1 MPVHENTFGT
11 FEALAS
17 ARAAVDQTTQQLHRR
32 TWRRADDAQ
41 LPECELSIVMPC
53 LNEAET
59 LEVCINKARGFI
71 ESHGIDGEVVIAD
84 NGSTDGSQGLATKC
98 GARVVDVAAKG
109 YGSALMG
116 GIRAA
121 RGRYIIMGD
130 ADDSY
135 DFVNLMPFIEKLRS
149 GYDLVMGNRFRGGI
163 KPNAMPP
170 LHKYL
175 GNPVLTF
182 IGKVLFRSDCG
193 DFHYGLRG
201 FRKEAAMELDLRT
214 TGMEFASEMVVKMT
228 LNKKRIAEVPTT
240 LSKDGRSRPPH
251 LRSWHDGW
259 RHLRFLLLYSP
270 RWLFLYPGLAAMLI
284 GLLTWAY
291 LLPSPQ
297 LVRGVRLDVHTLL
310 YGALLL
316 MVGYQSAIFAVFT
329 KVFAISEGLL
339 PEDPRLEKYLSEVS
353 LEKGLICG
361 GAVLL
366 LGIAGS
372 ILAVLNWEMKGFGL
386 LNPSDT
392 LRVVI
397 PSVTAIALGFQTMLS
412 SLFLGVMRLR
422 RR

>member
-1 MPVHENTFGT
+1 MNANENILPSV
-11 FEALAS
+11 EAFTPAN
-17 ARAAVDQTTQQLHRR
+17 AAVDHALQSSQRQ
-32 TWRRADDAQ
+32 TWRRADDARV
-41 LPECELSIVMPC
+41 PECELSVIMPC

-59 LEVCINKARGFI
+59 LEVCINKARGFM
-71 ESHGIDGEVVIAD
+71 EKHGIDGEVVIAD

-109 YGSALMG
+109 YDSALMG

-121 RGRYIIMGD
+121 RGRYVIMGD

-135 DFVNLMPFIEKLRS
+135 DFVNLMPFVEKLRE
-149 GYDLVMGNRFRGGI
+149 GHDLVMGNRFRGGI

-182 IGKVLFRSDCG
+182 IGRLLFKSPSG
-193 DFHYGLRG
+193 DFHCGLRG
-201 FRKEAAMELDLRT
+201 FRKDAALELDLRT

-270 RWLFLYPGLAAMLI
+270 RWLFFYPGLAAIII
-284 GLLTWAY
+284 GLITWAY

-297 LVRGVRLDVHTLL
+297 LINGIVFDVHTLL
-310 YGALLL
+310 YAL
-316 MVGYQSAIFAVFT
+316 A
-329 KVFAISEGLL
+329 
-339 PEDPRLEKYLSEVS
+339 
-353 LEKGLICG
+353 
-361 GAVLL
+361 
-366 LGIAGS
+366 S
-372 ILAVLNWEMKGFGL
+372 ILVGFQ
-386 LNPSDT
+386 
-392 LRVVI
+392 
-397 PSVTAIALGFQTMLS
+397 AIAFA
-412 SLFLGVMRLR
+412 
-422 RR
+422 

>member
-1 MPVHENTFGT
+1 MSANENILQSV
-11 FEALAS
+11 EAFAP
-17 ARAAVDQTTQQLHRR
+17 AKVAVDASTHASTPRN
-32 TWRRADDAQ
+32 WRRADDAN

-59 LEVCINKARGFI
+59 LEVCIRKARGFI
-71 ESHGIDGEVVIAD
+71 EDNGVDGEVVIAD

-98 GARVVDVAAKG
+98 GARVVDVVAKG

-121 RGRYIIMGD
+121 RGRYVIMGD

-135 DFVNLMPFIEKLRS
+135 DFVNLMPFVEKLRE
-149 GYDLVMGNRFRGGI
+149 GHDLVMGNRFRGGI

-182 IGKVLFRSDCG
+182 IGRLLFKSPSG
-193 DFHYGLRG
+193 DFHCGLRG
-201 FRKEAAMELDLRT
+201 FRKDAAMELDLRT

-270 RWLFLYPGLAAMLI
+270 RWLFFYPGLAAMLI
-284 GLLTWAY
+284 GVMTWAF

-297 LVRGVRLDVHTLL
+297 SIGGIRLDVHTLL

-316 MVGYQSAIFAVFT
+316 MMGYQSVIFAVFT

-339 PEDPRLEKYLSEVS
+339 PDDPRLEKHLSEVS

-361 GAVLL
+361 GLALL
-366 LGIAGS
+366 VGIAGS
-372 ILAVLNWEMKGFGL
+372 IFAVVNWEMKSFGGL
-386 LNPSDT
+386 DPSET

-412 SLFLGVMRLR
+412 SLFLGVLRLR

>member
-1 MPVHENTFGT
+1 
-11 FEALAS
+11 
-17 ARAAVDQTTQQLHRR
+17 
-32 TWRRADDAQ
+32 
-41 LPECELSIVMPC
+41 MPC

-59 LEVCINKARGFI
+59 LEVCIRKARGFM
-71 ESHGIDGEVVIAD
+71 EAHGIDGEVLIAD

-98 GARVVDVAAKG
+98 GARVIDVTAKG

-116 GIRAA
+116 GIRSA

-135 DFVNLMPFIEKLRS
+135 DFVNLMPFVEKLRD
-149 GYDLVMGNRFRGGI
+149 GNDLVMGNRFRGGI

-182 IGKVLFRSDCG
+182 IGRLLFASDCG
-193 DFHYGLRG
+193 DFHCGLRG
-201 FRKEAAMELDLRT
+201 FRKDAVMDLDLRT

-270 RWLFLYPGLAAMLI
+270 RWLFLYPGVAAMVI
-284 GLLTWAY
+284 GLMTWAY

-297 LVRGVRLDVHTLL
+297 LIRGIRLDVHTLL

-316 MVGYQSAIFAVFT
+316 MLGYQSVIFAVFT

-339 PEDPRLEKYLSEVS
+339 PEDPKLEKHLSEVS
-353 LEKGLICG
+353 LEKGLVCG
-361 GAVLL
+361 GLALL
-366 LGIAGS
+366 LGIIGS
-372 ILAVLNWEMKGFGL
+372 ILAVVNWEMTGFGG
-386 LNPSDT
+386 LNPSET

-397 PSVTAIALGFQTMLS
+397 PSVTAIAIGFQTMLS
-412 SLFLGVMRLR
+412 SLFLGVLRLR

>member
-1 MPVHENTFGT
+1 MSANENVLQSV
-11 FEALAS
+11 EAFAP
-17 ARAAVDQTTQQLHRR
+17 AKDAVNVSVQTPALR
-32 TWRRADDAQ
+32 TWQRADDAN

-71 ESHGIDGEVVIAD
+71 EKYGIDGEVVIAD

-98 GARVVDVAAKG
+98 GARVVDVVAKG

-121 RGRYIIMGD
+121 RGRFIIMGD

-135 DFVNLMPFIEKLRS
+135 DFVNLMPFVEKLRE
-149 GYDLVMGNRFRGGI
+149 GHDLVMGNRFRGGI

-182 IGKVLFRSDCG
+182 IGRLLFKSPSG
-193 DFHYGLRG
+193 DFHCGLRG
-201 FRKEAAMELDLRT
+201 FRKESAMELDLRT

-270 RWLFLYPGLAAMLI
+270 RWLFFYPGLAAIII
-284 GLLTWAY
+284 GLVTWAY

-297 LVRGVRLDVHTLL
+297 LIKGIRLDVNTLL

-316 MVGYQSAIFAVFT
+316 MLGYQS
-329 KVFAISEGLL
+329 
-339 PEDPRLEKYLSEVS
+339 
-353 LEKGLICG
+353 
-361 GAVLL
+361 
-366 LGIAGS
+366 
-372 ILAVLNWEMKGFGL
+372 
-386 LNPSDT
+386 
-392 LRVVI
+392 
-397 PSVTAIALGFQTMLS
+397 
-412 SLFLGVMRLR
+412 
-422 RR
+422 

>member
-1 MPVHENTFGT
+1 MSAHENTFSPL
-11 FEALAS
+11 EAFATAKDAVKQTVNRDS
-17 ARAAVDQTTQQLHRR
+17 GRA
-32 TWRRADDAQ
+32 WRRAEDSDT
-41 LPECELSIVMPC
+41 PPCELSIVMPC

-71 ESHGIDGEVVIAD
+71 EQFGIDGEVVIAD

-98 GARVVDVAAKG
+98 GARVVNVPAKG

-121 RGRYIIMGD
+121 RGRFIIMGD

-135 DFVNLMPFIEKLRS
+135 DFVNLMPFIEKLRE
-149 GYDLVMGNRFRGGI
+149 GHDLVMGNRFRGGI
-163 KPNAMPP
+163 KPNAMPR

-182 IGKVLFRSDCG
+182 IGRLLFRSACG
-193 DFHYGLRG
+193 DFHCGLRG
-201 FRKEAAMELDLRT
+201 FRKDAALELDLRT

-228 LNKKRIAEVPTT
+228 LNKKRVAEVPTT

-259 RHLRFLLLYSP
+259 RHLRFLMLYSP
-270 RWLFLYPGLAAMLI
+270 RWLFLYPGLAAILI
-284 GLLTWAY
+284 GLLSWAY

-297 LVRGVRLDVHTLL
+297 LIRGIRLDVHTLL
-310 YGALLL
+310 YGSLLL
-316 MVGYQSAIFAVFT
+316 TLGYQSAIFAVFT

-339 PEDPRLEKYLSEVS
+339 PADPKLEKHLSEVS

-361 GAVLL
+361 GLALL
-366 LGIAGS
+366 VGIGGS
-372 ILAVLNWEMKGFGL
+372 ILALLNWEMTGFGG
-386 LNPSDT
+386 LNPSET

-412 SLFLGVMRLR
+412 SLFLGVLRLR

>member
-1 MPVHENTFGT
+1 MSANENVLQSV
-11 FEALAS
+11 EAFAP
-17 ARAAVDQTTQQLHRR
+17 AKDAVNVSVQTPARR
-32 TWRRADDAQ
+32 TWQRADDAN

-71 ESHGIDGEVVIAD
+71 EKYGIDGEVVIAD

-98 GARVVDVAAKG
+98 GARVVDVVAKG

-121 RGRYIIMGD
+121 RGRFIIMGD

-135 DFVNLMPFIEKLRS
+135 DFVNLMPFVEKLRE
-149 GYDLVMGNRFRGGI
+149 GHDLVMGNRFRGGI

-182 IGKVLFRSDCG
+182 IGRLLFKSPSG
-193 DFHYGLRG
+193 DFHCGLRG
-201 FRKEAAMELDLRT
+201 FRKESAMELDLRT
-214 TGMEFASEMVVKMT
+214 TGIEFASEMVVKMT

-270 RWLFLYPGLAAMLI
+270 RWLFFYPGLAAIII
-284 GLLTWAY
+284 GLVTWAY

-297 LVRGVRLDVHTLL
+297 LIKGIRLDVNTLL

-316 MVGYQSAIFAVFT
+316 MLGYQSVIFAVFT

-339 PEDPRLEKYLSEVS
+339 PADPKLEKHLSEVS

-361 GAVLL
+361 VLALL

-372 ILAVLNWEMKGFGL
+372 ILAVVNWEMRGFGL
-386 LNPSDT
+386 LNPSET

-412 SLFLGVMRLR
+412 SLFLGVLRLR

>member
-1 MPVHENTFGT
+1 MSANENI
-11 FEALAS
+11 FESIEAFAPAKES
-17 ARAAVDQTTQQLHRR
+17 VNQTTQPRSRR
-32 TWRRADDAQ
+32 TWRRAEDANV
-41 LPECELSIVMPC
+41 PECELSIVMPC

-59 LEVCINKARGFI
+59 LEVCIRKARGFI
-71 ESHGIDGEVVIAD
+71 EEHGIDGEVVIAD

-121 RGRYIIMGD
+121 RGRFIIMGD

-135 DFVNLMPFIEKLRS
+135 DFVNLMPFVAELRV
-149 GYDLVMGNRFRGGI
+149 GHDLVMGNRFRGGI

-182 IGKVLFRSDCG
+182 IGRLLFKSPSG
-193 DFHYGLRG
+193 DFHCGLRG
-201 FRKEAAMELDLRT
+201 FRKDAALELDLRT

-270 RWLFLYPGLAAMLI
+270 RWLFFYPGLTAMLI
-284 GLLTWAY
+284 GVMTWAF

-297 LVRGVRLDVHTLL
+297 SIGGIRLDVHTLL

-316 MVGYQSAIFAVFT
+316 MVGYQSVIFAVFT

-339 PEDPRLEKYLSEVS
+339 PEDPRLEKHLSEVS

-361 GAVLL
+361 GLALL

-372 ILAVLNWEMKGFGL
+372 IFAVVNWEMRGFGL
-386 LNPSDT
+386 LDPSET

-412 SLFLGVMRLR
+412 SLFLGVLRLR

>member
-1 MPVHENTFGT
+1 MSANENVLQSVETF
-11 FEALAS
+11 APAKD
-17 ARAAVDQTTQQLHRR
+17 AVNVSVQTPARR
-32 TWRRADDAQ
+32 TWQRADDAN

-59 LEVCINKARGFI
+59 LEVCVNKARGFI
-71 ESHGIDGEVVIAD
+71 EKYGIDGEVVIAD

-98 GARVVDVAAKG
+98 GARVVDVVAKG

-121 RGRYIIMGD
+121 RGRFIIMGD

-135 DFVNLMPFIEKLRS
+135 DFVNLMPFVEKLRE
-149 GYDLVMGNRFRGGI
+149 GHDLVMGNRFRGGI

-182 IGKVLFRSDCG
+182 IGRLLFKSPSG
-193 DFHYGLRG
+193 DFHCGLRG

-270 RWLFLYPGLAAMLI
+270 RWLFFYPGLAAIII
-284 GLLTWAY
+284 GLVTWAY

-297 LVRGVRLDVHTLL
+297 LIKGIRLDVNTLL

-316 MVGYQSAIFAVFT
+316 MLGYQSVIFAVFT

-339 PEDPRLEKYLSEVS
+339 PADPKLEKHLSEVS

-361 GAVLL
+361 VLALL

-372 ILAVLNWEMKGFGL
+372 ILAVVNWEMRGFGL
-386 LNPSDT
+386 LNPSET

-412 SLFLGVMRLR
+412 SLFLGVLRLR

>member
-1 MPVHENTFGT
+1 MSANENVFPTIET
-11 FEALAS
+11 YAPAKDAVNQTVQVS
-17 ARAAVDQTTQQLHRR
+17 ARR
-32 TWRRADDAQ
+32 TWRRADDANVS
-41 LPECELSIVMPC
+41 ECELSIVMPC

-59 LEVCINKARGFI
+59 LEVCIRKARGFI
-71 ESHGIDGEVVIAD
+71 EEHGIDGEVIIAD

-98 GARVVDVAAKG
+98 GARVVDVPAKG

-121 RGRYIIMGD
+121 RGRFIIMGD

-135 DFVNLMPFIEKLRS
+135 DFVNLMPFVEKLRE
-149 GYDLVMGNRFRGGI
+149 GHDLVMGNRFRGGI

-182 IGKVLFRSDCG
+182 IGRLLFKSPSG
-193 DFHYGLRG
+193 DFHCGLRG
-201 FRKEAAMELDLRT
+201 FRKDAAMELDLRT

-240 LSKDGRSRPPH
+240 LAKDGRSRPPH

-270 RWLFLYPGLAAMLI
+270 RWLFFYPGLAAITI
-284 GLLTWAY
+284 GLTTQVY

-297 LVRGVRLDVHTLL
+297 LINGIRLDVHTLL

-316 MVGYQSAIFAVFT
+316 MLGYQSVIFAVFT

-339 PEDPRLEKYLSEVS
+339 PEDPRLEKHLSEVS

-361 GAVLL
+361 GLALL

-372 ILAVLNWEMKGFGL
+372 IFAVVNWEMKGFGL
-386 LNPSDT
+386 LNPSET

-412 SLFLGVMRLR
+412 SLFLGVLRLR

>member
-1 MPVHENTFGT
+1 MSANENILQSVEAFAPVT
-11 FEALAS
+11 EA
-17 ARAAVDQTTQQLHRR
+17 VNQTKQPSSRR
-32 TWRRADDAQ
+32 TWRRAEDANA
-41 LPECELSIVMPC
+41 PECELSIVMPC

-71 ESHGIDGEVVIAD
+71 EEHGIDGEVVIAD

-116 GIRAA
+116 GIRGA

-135 DFVNLMPFIEKLRS
+135 DFVNLMPFVEKLRE
-149 GYDLVMGNRFRGGI
+149 GHDLVMGNRFRGGI

-182 IGKVLFRSDCG
+182 IGRLLFKSPSG
-193 DFHYGLRG
+193 DFHCGLRG
-201 FRKEAAMELDLRT
+201 FRKDTAMELDLRT

-270 RWLFLYPGLAAMLI
+270 RWLFFYPGLAAMLI
-284 GLLTWAY
+284 GVMTWAY

-297 LVRGVRLDVHTLL
+297 LIGGVRLDVHTLL

-316 MVGYQSAIFAVFT
+316 MLGYQSVIFAVFT

-339 PEDPRLEKYLSEVS
+339 PEDPRLEKHLSEVS

-361 GAVLL
+361 GLALL
-366 LGIAGS
+366 LGIGGS
-372 ILAVLNWEMKGFGL
+372 IFAVVNWEMKGFGL

-412 SLFLGVMRLR
+412 SLFLGVLRLR

>member
-1 MPVHENTFGT
+1 MSANENVLQSV
-11 FEALAS
+11 EAFAPAKEAINVS
-17 ARAAVDQTTQQLHRR
+17 VQTPARR
-32 TWRRADDAQ
+32 TWQRADDASV
-41 LPECELSIVMPC
+41 PECELTIVMPC

-71 ESHGIDGEVVIAD
+71 EKYGIDGEVVIAD

-98 GARVVDVAAKG
+98 GARVVDVVAKG

-121 RGRYIIMGD
+121 RGRFIIMGD

-135 DFVNLMPFIEKLRS
+135 DFVNLMPFVEKLRE
-149 GYDLVMGNRFRGGI
+149 GHDLVMGNRFRGGI

-182 IGKVLFRSDCG
+182 IGRLLFKSPSG
-193 DFHYGLRG
+193 DFHCGLRG
-201 FRKEAAMELDLRT
+201 FRKESAMELDLRT

-270 RWLFLYPGLAAMLI
+270 RWLFFYPGLAAIII
-284 GLLTWAY
+284 GLVTWAY

-297 LVRGVRLDVHTLL
+297 LIKGIRLDVNTLL

-316 MVGYQSAIFAVFT
+316 MLGYQSVIFAVFT

-339 PEDPRLEKYLSEVS
+339 PADPKLEKHLSEVS

-361 GAVLL
+361 VLALL

-372 ILAVLNWEMKGFGL
+372 ILAVVNWEMRGFGL
-386 LNPSDT
+386 LNPSET

-412 SLFLGVMRLR
+412 SLFLGVLRLR